1 MAKPPG
7 TSSAH
12 ELDTRLLRFRTRP
25 GSEDASRLAADLL
38 QADRAVDAIDVTAA
52 GLRGA
57 PDDLSLLVLDGR
69 AHYAAGDLLR
79 AQAALLKAARIAP
92 AQKEPFR
99 WLGEVLLKRGDPQ
112 RAIKVLERARAIDAD
127 DRTVQA
133 LHQRAERL
141 ARIADSE
148 ADADLGVPSLA
159 SDGDLPEE
167 RTVVRAEVSAQ
178 LANSTRPPSPA
189 PVRRAEHDLPEEE
202 DSPTS
207 LMDRQD
213 IVKALQP
220 LKGAP
225 ATATRPLEPRGDE
238 PRAATPGLGAPDRP
252 VTRPHKATLPLG
264 AGIVPAARPAPAAKP
279 TPAPAVK
286 PMAAAPM
293 PAAPMPAASRPT
305 PRGPASAMPPPLA
318 PRATPPAPTRPA
330 EPPRAST
337 PPPLRPAEP
346 PRASAPPALRSA
358 EPPPPEP
365 FAARPSPVPARRA
378 LDDVPAA
385 PPRLAEPV
393 VSPAPPAAE
402 SVRPPLARASSRPP
416 APEPEDAELVA
427 PDDDA
432 VPRPAP
438 DFETGERA
446 GHPEDVDEILGMLES
461 QGIFEP
467 PTGDVAAWAPRK
479 EAGVTGTRIGVWMA
493 AAWVLTAGLAA
504 GGWFGWQKYV
514 EQRHARAA
522 ELVAQAREEA
532 RIGDHQRLVDAE
544 RHLREA
550 RELNPN
556 DATNSTVLLFVQA
569 QLALEDGA
577 FEVGYLRPAIARAER
592 MEADAQW
599 LHAARAVI
607 AAGEGDREAART
619 AIGHA
624 LENGGAEQAG
634 ILYVAGRLE
643 QRLGVDTALE
653 HLQQAVER
661 DAQLTAAA
669 IALAEARHDEGRPEE
684 AVTLIDQVLARDA
697 ENLRAQL
704 WRAFLTADDR
714 DPGEAIAALA
724 PIEARLEHG
733 APTDRVLTELT
744 RARLMRRQGE
754 HERAAEAVDAAL
766 RAGAQE
772 PRLLALMARAAMNA
786 GRLVQAEYAATAAV
800 RGSPSSVDFRKLLAN
815 IHLER
820 RNGERAIATL
830 AQLPADDPDVV
841 LMTGRAAILVGS
853 DEALAGAGAALDQY
867 VQEHED
873 ANVELRALRIRIGV
887 QTGDPA
893 PMLAAARQLARDNP
907 GDPVASLALG
917 EAALRARDPETAAR
931 ALEQVVQASPDDAE
945 GHYLLGRARRMQ
957 GDGEG
962 AKRSLERAIALRSEH
977 VDAKIAL
984 GGLLLDMGE
993 DEAAERLYGE
1003 LSRAAGSAGGLSLAA
1018 AGRLGRV
1025 EALIGLGRLD
1035 DAQVQMEGVREGD
1048 RETAAARL
1056 TGARLALARGRAGD
1070 AIRDLRALLPAEG
1083 SGQQA
1088 SPTVLALYG
1097 DALLAAGQVEP
1108 SAAAYEQALATDS
1121 ELPEALI
1128 GRAELYVRGEAE
1140 RDAAP
1145 LLARAR
1151 ASLRTRIRPPRLQ
1164 ARLTM
1169 LEGRVALM
1177 SRDMD
1182 TARTKLREA
1191 TAIAGV
1197 PVEAFFHLGEA
1208 LAGENAPEARAAYE
1222 RYLALAPEGSFA
1234 SRARR
1239 AIR

>member
-127 DRTVQA
+127 DRAVQT
-133 LHQRAERL
+133 LHARAERL

-148 ADADLGVPSLA
+148 ADVGVPSLA
-159 SDGDLPEE
+159 TDDDDLPEE

-189 PVRRAEHDLPEEE
+189 PVRREAHALPEEE

-220 LKGAP
+220 MAA
-225 ATATRPLEPRGDE
+225 ATATRPLEPRGGDA
-238 PRAATPGLGAPDRP
+238 PAPAAAPGLGAPGRP
-252 VTRPHKATLPLG
+252 LSRPHRATLPLG
-264 AGIVPAARPAPAAKP
+264 AGIPPAAKPAPVAAKPATPAAPVPAAARPAPRA
-279 TPAPAVK
+279 PAPASSV
-286 PMAAAPM
+286 
-293 PAAPMPAASRPT
+293 
-305 PRGPASAMPPPLA
+305 PPPLT
-318 PRATPPAPTRPA
+318 PRAPTPPA
-330 EPPRAST
+330 
-337 PPPLRPAEP
+337 PLRPAEP
-346 PRASAPPALRSA
+346 ARSEEPIAPPRQR
-358 EPPPPEP
+358 PTPIPDP
-365 FAARPSPVPARRA
+365 FAARPVPARRA
-378 LDDVPAA
+378 IDDVPAA
-385 PPRLAEPV
+385 PPPRLAEPA
-393 VSPAPPAAE
+393 VSPAPPPE
-402 SVRPPLARASSRPP
+402 SVRPPPLARASARPP
-416 APEPEDAELVA
+416 EPEPEDAELVA
-427 PDDDA
+427 PSDEE
-432 VPRPAP
+432 VPPPEP
-438 DFETGERA
+438 DFESGADA
-446 GHPEDVDEILGMLES
+446 GRPEDVEEILGMLES

-479 EAGVTGTRIGVWMA
+479 EAGVTGTRIGLWMA
-493 AAWVLTAGLAA
+493 AAWVLTAGLVA

-556 DATNSTVLLFVQA
+556 DATNSTVLLFVHA
-569 QLALEDGA
+569 QRALEDGA
-577 FEVGYLRPAIARAER
+577 FEVGYLRPTIARAER

-599 LHAARAVI
+599 LHAARAVMS
-607 AAGEGDREAART
+607 AGEGDRDAART

-634 ILYVAGRLE
+634 LLYVAGRLE

-653 HLQQAVER
+653 HLQQAVGR

-684 AVTLIDQVLARDA
+684 AVTLIDQVLARDG

-714 DPGEAIAALA
+714 DPAEAIAALA

-744 RARLMRRQGE
+744 RARLLRRQGE
-754 HERAAEAVDAAL
+754 HERAAAAVDAAL
-766 RAGAQE
+766 SAGAQE
-772 PRLLALMARAAMNA
+772 PRLLALMARAAMTA

-853 DEALAGAGAALDQY
+853 EEALAGAGAALDQY

-917 EAALRARDPETAAR
+917 EAALRARDPETATR
-931 ALEQVVQASPDDAE
+931 ALEQVAQASPDDAD

-962 AKRSLERAIALRSEH
+962 AKRSFERAIALRSEH

-1018 AGRLGRV
+1018 TGRLGRV

-1048 RETAAARL
+1048 RESAPARL

-1108 SAAAYEQALATDS
+1108 SAAAYEQALALDADS
-1121 ELPEALI
+1121 PEALI

-1151 ASLRTRIRPPRLQ
+1151 TSLTSRIRPPRLH
-1164 ARLTM
+1164 ARLSM

-1177 SRDMD
+1177 SRDME

-1191 TAIAGV
+1191 TAVAGV
-1197 PVEAFFHLGEA
+1197 PAEAFFHLGEA
-1208 LAGENAPEARAAYE
+1208 LAGENAPDARAAYE
-1222 RYLALAPEGSFA
+1222 RYLQLAPEGSFA